1 MHNQGNLPNYS
12 DGMDPMPYYL
22 AAIEAMDF
30 QIGRFLNGL
39 SQQERDNT
47 VIIFM
52 GDNGTP
58 NQAGQSPYTNNAVKG
73 SLYQGGINVPL
84 FVSGQGV
91 QRIGDDFNLINSTDL
106 FSTIAQ
112 LAGVSASEIHDS
124 KSFKHLLTAEGNHRE
139 FQYSEMNAPNA
150 NKWTIANGHY
160 KLIQGSDGL
169 EELYNLESDPYETID
184 LIPTGL
190 SLVAI
195 AEKVAF
201 EAALFNIFN

>member
-1 MHNQGNLPNYS
+1 
-12 DGMDPMPYYL
+12 MDPMPYYL

-58 NQAGQSPYTNNAVKG
+58 NQAGQSPYANNAVKG

-84 FVSGQGV
+84 FVSGHGV
-91 QRIGDDFNLINSTDL
+91 QRIADDFNLINSTDL

-112 LAGVSASEIHDS
+112 LTGVSASEIHDS
-124 KSFKHLLTAEGNHRE
+124 KSFKHLLTADVN
-139 FQYSEMNAPNA
+139 Q
-150 NKWTIANGHY
+150 I
-160 KLIQGSDGL
+160 
-169 EELYNLESDPYETID
+169 
-184 LIPTGL
+184 
-190 SLVAI
+190 
-195 AEKVAF
+195 
-201 EAALFNIFN
+201 